1 VKRIYTSLFLTLSLT
16 IGSAAAVGGPQR
28 APSAQEPYMAMP
40 IVAPLFIENGQLS
53 TTVTIINAMAR
64 GTKS

>member
-1 VKRIYTSLFLTLSLT
+1 
-16 IGSAAAVGGPQR
+16 
-28 APSAQEPYMAMP
+28 MAMP